1 MHDYGSLG
9 AADDTF
15 GGADDSFGALNTLA
29 GNGRGFNGEA
39 AAAALM
45 SEPPLAAEAAAAG
58 AVEARD
64 AALGFTAAAPPPP
77 PPAPAL
83 SELFDLVGAVMYV
96 YHGPEDGGHRE
107 TVTYHEFS
115 RRWFLF
121 KDDDPPAPLASFEAY
136 APDEG
141 RAVPHFLFYRRRS

>member
-1 MHDYGSLG
+1 MKRGNSFTRQEPLWSTGRLVVLELHLHGYAGFRHELV
-9 AADDTF
+9 DDPI
-15 GGADDSFGALNTLA
+15 SFPV
-29 GNGRGFNGEA
+29 RG
-39 AAAALM
+39 LD
-45 SEPPLAAEAAAAG
+45 LTRY
-58 AVEARD
+58 VRR
-64 AALGFTAAAPPPP
+64 
-77 PPAPAL
+77 PAL